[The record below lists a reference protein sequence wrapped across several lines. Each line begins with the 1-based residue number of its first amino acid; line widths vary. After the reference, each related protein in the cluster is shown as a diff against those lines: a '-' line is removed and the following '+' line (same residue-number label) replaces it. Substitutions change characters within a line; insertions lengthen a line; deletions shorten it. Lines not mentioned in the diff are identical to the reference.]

1 MTQNSPLLFIV
12 SWSAMAE
19 GLQNE
24 DSARIKNI
32 AYASV
37 KTRILSFDSAP
48 ENLKKQAG
56 RLAQDGFY
64 YLGEASFDLFCIVER
79 KKRTCTDLEGGGGSV
94 YWKFVQRKITRDRPR
109 TPSPTS
115 NTHTHTHTPYTH
127 TPVQTLPA

>member
-1 MTQNSPLLFIV
+1 
-12 SWSAMAE
+12 MAE
-19 GLQNE
+19 GLQNV

-79 KKRTCTDLEGGGGSV
+79 KKRTCTDLEGGGV
-94 YWKFVQRKITRDRPR
+94 CILEICT
-109 TPSPTS
+109 
-115 NTHTHTHTPYTH
+115 
-127 TPVQTLPA
+127 A

>member
-1 MTQNSPLLFIV
+1 
-12 SWSAMAE
+12 MAE
-19 GLQNE
+19 GLQNV

-64 YLGEASFDLFCIVER
+64 YLGETSVDKFDLLRFLFYKLIYCFH
-79 KKRTCTDLEGGGGSV
+79 LE
-94 YWKFVQRKITRDRPR
+94 R
-109 TPSPTS
+109 TPGRRSS
-115 NTHTHTHTPYTH
+115 SGNYLLMLLQHK
-127 TPVQTLPA
+127 VLFLF